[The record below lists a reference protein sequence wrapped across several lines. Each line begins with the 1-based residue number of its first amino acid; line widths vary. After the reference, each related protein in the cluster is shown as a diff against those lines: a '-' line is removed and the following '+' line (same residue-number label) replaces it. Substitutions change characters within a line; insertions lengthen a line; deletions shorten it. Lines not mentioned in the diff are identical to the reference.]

1 MSYRI
6 ELNIQVES
14 VNFRAVL
21 FLRIEEAQAETLYP
35 RALRKSLSI
44 CLFLKTPPLLSNT
57 MFQMKLIKTELIVIL
72 LYLAT
77 CLAQQQSG
85 TISLDDRAIITI
97 TSTITAPATTVAV
110 TAQPTAP
117 PPATTQTSNA
127 VTIIKLGSSRELYVL
142 LVAVFGAIH

>member
-1 MSYRI
+1 
-6 ELNIQVES
+6 
-14 VNFRAVL
+14 
-21 FLRIEEAQAETLYP
+21 
-35 RALRKSLSI
+35 
-44 CLFLKTPPLLSNT
+44 
-57 MFQMKLIKTELIVIL
+57 MFQMKLIKTVLIVIL

-85 TISLDDRAIITI
+85 TISLDDRAIITV

-117 PPATTQTSNA
+117 PPATTQASNA